1 MTETELS
8 PTFVPESV
16 PESDSTTDLKTELKK
31 LTPEER
37 YKLFNLLSQEE
48 NKERQE
54 KEENEAKEM
63 LKNQCPLSI
72 NLSTKLNQV
81 VDEMRTMKKQIC
93 DLKLEC
99 MNNCMNNAIQC
110 SMGSNNC
117 CEMESMDSVGGGECS
132 FFSFSW
138 CPFLIF
144 LAFILLSVLMKPMK
158 INPLLL

>member
-1 MTETELS
+1 MSENKSVPESVTKSL
-8 PTFVPESV
+8 PESV
-16 PESDSTTDLKTELKK
+16 PEVSLATNLKTELKK
-31 LTPEER
+31 LNPDER

-48 NKERQE
+48 HKEKME

-63 LKNQCPLSI
+63 LKNQCPLT
-72 NLSTKLNQV
+72 TKLNQV
-81 VDEMRTMKKQIC
+81 VEEMRAMKKQIS

-99 MNNCMNNAIQC
+99 MNNCLNNAIQC

-117 CEMESMDSVGGGECS
+117 CEMESMDSAVGDCS

-144 LAFILLSVLMKPMK
+144 LAFILLSVLMKPLK
-158 INPLLL
+158 CNPLLI

>member
-16 PESDSTTDLKTELKK
+16 PESVSTTDLKTELKK

-48 NKERQE
+48 NKAKLE

-72 NLSTKLNQV
+72 NLATKLNQV
-81 VDEMRTMKKQIC
+81 VDEMRSMKKQIC

-117 CEMESMDSVGGGECS
+117 CEMESMDSVGGECS